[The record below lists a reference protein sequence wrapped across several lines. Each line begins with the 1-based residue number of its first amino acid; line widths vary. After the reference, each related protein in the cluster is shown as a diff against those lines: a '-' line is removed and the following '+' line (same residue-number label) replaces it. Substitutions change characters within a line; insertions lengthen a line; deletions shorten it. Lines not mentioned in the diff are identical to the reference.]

1 MIELLGDATGNC
13 IRVAVALEEAGLPY
27 RVRKID
33 LSKGE
38 QRNPE
43 YLGLCPFGR
52 VPTIIDD
59 QGPHGQRLVLTQSN
73 AILVYLGEKSGH
85 LLPKE
90 GYLRIVT
97 LEWLFLFVT
106 DVIAPNHQRFHL
118 QQALGPDL
126 PAAVT
131 RELNR
136 RSLSMYNHVDTQLRR
151 FPFIAGEDLSIADIA
166 GYTITA
172 AIRDHLPWNSLTH
185 VRRWFQTLA
194 QRPGFQR
201 GAGIFNEP

>member
-13 IRVAVALEEAGLPY
+13 IRVAVALEEARLSY

-33 LSKGE
+33 LGKGG
-38 QRNPE
+38 QRSPE
-43 YLGLCPFGR
+43 YLRLCPVGR

-59 QGPHGQRLVLTQSN
+59 EGPRGQKLVLTQSN

-85 LLPKE
+85 LLAKD
-90 GYLRIVT
+90 GLLRIST

-106 DVIAPNHQRFHL
+106 DVIAPNHQNFHL
-118 QQALGPDL
+118 QRALGPAL
-126 PAAVT
+126 SAGVT

-136 RSLSMYNHVDTQLRR
+136 RSVSMYAHVDAQLGR
-151 FPFIAGEDLSIADIA
+151 FPFVAGDDLSIADIA

-172 AIRDHLPWNSLTH
+172 AIRDLLPWESLPN
-185 VRRWFQTLA
+185 VLRWFQTLA

-201 GAGIFNEP
+201 GMEIFS